1 MNLFRQKFWSIH
13 IIVNLVC
20 IKYTLLSKQFII
32 YYINIKKI
40 ENNSLLKYKETKV
53 FIHFINFLES
63 TIPIIQ

>member
-20 IKYTLLSKQFII
+20 IKYTFLSKQFII